1 MPVTSGKTAGA
12 IASAVAG
19 VNLRVDT
26 GPLVDN
32 FGNPANFRGFL
43 VNAVLTN
50 PQMSRL
56 TWHIIRLN
64 GVTPVDVVPR
74 IAYRRV
80 PPTGGKFDLEF
91 VQALPTVAFPASS
104 PALITLNTV
113 AVEAMTI
120 DLLIPGSVPVPDPA
134 NRFLIF
140 LSASA

>member
-1 MPVTSGKTAGA
+1 
-12 IASAVAG
+12 
-19 VNLRVDT
+19 
-26 GPLVDN
+26 
-32 FGNPANFRGFL
+32 
-43 VNAVLTN
+43 
-50 PQMSRL
+50 MSRL